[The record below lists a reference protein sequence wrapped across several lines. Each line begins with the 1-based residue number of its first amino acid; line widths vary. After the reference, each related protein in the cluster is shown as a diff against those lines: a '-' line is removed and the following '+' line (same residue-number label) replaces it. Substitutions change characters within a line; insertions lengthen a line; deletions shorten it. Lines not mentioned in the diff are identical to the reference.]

1 MCVCVCVCVCVST
14 DSLVLGVEVVVLITS
29 LSISPM
35 MSSPSSENS
44 PPNTAPFS
52 TPVYINILCL
62 YFQHSHE
69 FMSESESFE
78 LVRNLVATLDRM
90 WGFAVNSLT
99 QTHTHTHTHIPHR
112 YVRTHRHTHTLEH
125 LVTLTI
131 EV

>member
-1 MCVCVCVCVCVST
+1 MCVCVCVCVVLCVCVST

-52 TPVYINILCL
+52 SPVYINRLCL

-78 LVRNLVATLDRM
+78 LVRNLAATLDRM

-99 QTHTHTHTHIPHR
+99 QTHTHTHST
-112 YVRTHRHTHTLEH
+112 
-125 LVTLTI
+125 
-131 EV
+131 

>member
-1 MCVCVCVCVCVST
+1 MHVNNECVCVCVCVVLCVQST

-29 LSISPM
+29 LSIYPM

-52 TPVYINILCL
+52 TPVYINRLCL
-62 YFQHSHE
+62 YFKHSHE

-99 QTHTHTHTHIPHR
+99 QTHTHTYST
-112 YVRTHRHTHTLEH
+112 
-125 LVTLTI
+125 
-131 EV
+131 